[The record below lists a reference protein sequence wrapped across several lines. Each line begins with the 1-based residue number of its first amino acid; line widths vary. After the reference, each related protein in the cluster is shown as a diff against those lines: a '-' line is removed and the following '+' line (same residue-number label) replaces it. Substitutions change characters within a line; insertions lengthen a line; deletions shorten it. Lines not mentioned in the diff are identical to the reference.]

1 MRSCYEI
8 THLVQQR
15 ERIFIGQEFMSILHI
30 AERHQTGQ
38 LSNADRLLVSSYK
51 LFALDFDPHRA
62 DILNH
67 LANESLQLLPL
78 LLGSQCQHTYAS
90 QSFSEHPQSLGE
102 FTLRRQFHSPLCLLI
117 DRG

>member
-1 MRSCYEI
+1 MCSCYKI
-8 THLVQQR
+8 AHLVQQR

-38 LSNADRLLVSSYK
+38 LSNADRFLVSSYK

-78 LLGSQCQHTYAS
+78 RLGSQCQHTYAS
-90 QSFSEHPQSLGE
+90 QSFSEHPQSL
-102 FTLRRQFHSPLCLLI
+102 
-117 DRG
+117 